1 MSTQVHVTAAAE
13 ARRVPLT
20 DLAMLLVVV
29 IWGAN
34 FSMVKVALNEM
45 PPLGFT
51 ALRFA
56 SGAVLLLAIVRLRE
70 GPVRL
75 PAGSL
80 WQLVWLGFVGNTL
93 YQICFIIGISRTTAA
108 NSALLLATMPVMVAL
123 FGALLGLER
132 LTRNMLGGIA
142 IAFCG
147 IVLVMVSRGAVLS
160 WQTLGG
166 DALILVGVF
175 FWAAYTLG
183 LRTVENRLSSLRL
196 TALTMLTGTPG
207 LVLAGGP
214 ELLRRDWGSVSAA
227 AWGGLAYSVVLAL
240 VVAYLVWNNSVRA
253 VGGSRT
259 AIYTCVTP
267 IIAVAVAW
275 PVLGERP
282 TPLQAVGA
290 VLIII
295 GILLARR

>member
-1 MSTQVHVTAAAE
+1 M
-13 ARRVPLT
+13 
-20 DLAMLLVVV
+20 LVVV
-29 IWGAN
+29 
-34 FSMVKVALNEM
+34 VKVALNEI

-51 ALRFA
+51 AVRFA
-56 SGAVLLLAIVRLRE
+56 AGSLLLLAMVRLRE
-70 GPVRL
+70 GQARL

-80 WQLVWLGFVGNTL
+80 WRLVWLGFVGNTV
-93 YQICFIIGISRTTAA
+93 YQICFISGLARTTAA
-108 NSALLLATMPVMVAL
+108 TSALLLATMPIMVAL
-123 FGALLGLER
+123 FGALLGIER
-132 LTRNMLGGIA
+132 LTRNILGGIA
-142 IAFCG
+142 VAFCG
-147 IVLVMVSRGAVLS
+147 IVLVVLSRGVTVS

-166 DALILVGVF
+166 DPLVLTAVF

-183 LRTVENRLSSLRL
+183 LRTVGDDLSSLRL

-214 ELLRRDWGSVSAA
+214 ELLRTDWQNVSIV
-227 AWGGLAYSVVLAL
+227 AWGGLAYSIVFAL
-240 VVAYLVWNNSVRA
+240 VVAYLLWNNSVRA

-267 IIAVAVAW
+267 IIAMAIAW

-282 TPLQAVGA
+282 TPLQGVGA